1 MPYKDWEKRKEY
13 SRILMRKMRSLIP
26 VADAVRRMAVNVIP
40 LDNYVIPLAVVV
52 SSCEIR
58 N

>member
-13 SRILMRKMRSLIP
+13 SRNLMRKRRSLVP
-26 VADAVRRMAVNVIP
+26 VAGEVKRVAVNVIP
-40 LDNYVIPLAVVV
+40 IDNFVIPMAVVV